1 MLTKAVGLKRVRL
14 TMAEK
19 GEKGLGRDSLGRRG
33 VGSHDAFIDD
43 ERQKGHRKKTDKD
56 EGRQL
61 GRVPG
66 IAEWNSPFVAGRK
79 Q

>member
-1 MLTKAVGLKRVRL
+1 MLTKAVDLKRVRL

-33 VGSHDAFIDD
+33 VGGHDAFIDD
-43 ERQKGHRKKTDKD
+43 ERQKGHRKIDKD
-56 EGRQL
+56 EGGQL
-61 GRVPG
+61 SWVPG

-79 Q
+79 R